1 MAEEKP
7 EKELDL
13 EADENESSE
22 EETGSNKKRLF
33 MIIGAVVLLAGGA
46 AAYFFLLGGDDEAAE
61 VVEVEEEVIP
71 QEQAEYLE
79 LDPPFVISLPA
90 RGRQRFLQ
98 ANITV
103 MSRSRAAI
111 LKVEEHMPA
120 VRHHLSNILSAQSLE
135 SLQSAGGI
143 ELVRTEATE
152 QINQLLLDEY
162 GGEAIEEILFTSFVM
177 Q

>member
-1 MAEEKP
+1 MAEQEKP

-13 EADENESSE
+13 EADETESSE
-22 EETGSNKKRLF
+22 EPSGSGKKKLF
-33 MIIGAVVLLAGGA
+33 IIIAAVALLGGGGA
-46 AAYFFLLGGDDEAAE
+46 AYFLLGGEDESAE
-61 VVEVEEEVIP
+61 VAEVEEEVVP
-71 QEQAEYLE
+71 QEQAVYLE

-98 ANITV
+98 ANITL
-103 MSRSRAAI
+103 MSRDREAI
-111 LKVEEHMPA
+111 LKVEQHMPA

-135 SLQSAGGI
+135 SIQSEGGI

-152 QINQLLLDEY
+152 QINRLLIEDLEST
-162 GGEAIEEILFTSFVM
+162 AIEEVLFTTFVM

>member
-1 MAEEKP
+1 MADEKP

-13 EADENESSE
+13 EADENASSE
-22 EETGSNKKRLF
+22 EETGSNKKRLIL
-33 MIIGAVVLLAGGA
+33 IIGVVVLLAGGA
-46 AAYFFLLGGDDEAAE
+46 AAYFFLAGGDDEAAE
-61 VVEVEEEVIP
+61 VAEEEIVP
-71 QEQAEYLE
+71 QEQAVYLE

-103 MSRSRAAI
+103 MSRNREAI

-120 VRHHLSNILSAQSLE
+120 VRHHLGNILSAQSLE

-152 QINQLLLDEY
+152 QINQLLLDDY